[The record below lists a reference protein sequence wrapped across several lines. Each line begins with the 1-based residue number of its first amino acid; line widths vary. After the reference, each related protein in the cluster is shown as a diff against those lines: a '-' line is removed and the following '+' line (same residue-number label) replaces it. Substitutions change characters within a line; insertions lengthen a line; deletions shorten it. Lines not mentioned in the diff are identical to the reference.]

1 MNILKNLNNRCNI
14 VQNEESSNFLEINK
28 LKNFSQID
36 VAKEFLNII
45 SEMSE
50 IEISIDNYKYLR
62 LWGAEGCIEMNCAYE
77 IQRYIP
83 NSLAIWDNE
92 EGSDILYANYNNK
105 FGIYK
110 IDFNDLDIEKLSY
123 ISESLLELLVDG
135 IGLGII

>member
-83 NSLAIWDNE
+83 NSLAI
-92 EGSDILYANYNNK
+92 
-105 FGIYK
+105 
-110 IDFNDLDIEKLSY
+110 
-123 ISESLLELLVDG
+123 
-135 IGLGII
+135 